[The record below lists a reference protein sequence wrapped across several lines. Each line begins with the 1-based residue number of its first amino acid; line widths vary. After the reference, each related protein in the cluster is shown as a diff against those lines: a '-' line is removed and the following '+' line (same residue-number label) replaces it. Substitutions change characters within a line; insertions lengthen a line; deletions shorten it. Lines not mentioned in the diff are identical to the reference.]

1 MTRCRP
7 SREVSQ
13 VMEYSCGESID
24 LRLATGWL
32 HGRWAWLDQLF
43 IVGSMKFASTLML
56 IQV

>member
-1 MTRCRP
+1 
-7 SREVSQ
+7 
-13 VMEYSCGESID
+13 MEYSCGESID